1 MTSLI
6 QLDFLYILAGLIL
19 MLAAGYTASDKS
31 NPRRWTS
38 AFFWGGYGSTL
49 LFGNILP
56 PIVVG
61 AIVVA
66 MVLVAGF
73 GFVMAGNP
81 NMPAA
86 EHLQQRAKQLGNK
99 LFIPALAIP
108 AFTIVCAVLLKDVSF
123 GSLRLFPEKS
133 ETIAGMA
140 LACVIALVVA
150 CMVTKETPVQ
160 SVRESRRLFE
170 AMGWAVLLPQLLAV
184 LGIIFTDAGVG
195 KAISHLTTEYM
206 AVDNRLIAVAAYC
219 IGMAMFTMI
228 MGNAFAAFPVITAGI
243 GVPILILQHGANP
256 AIVCAIGMF
265 SGYCGT
271 LMTPMAANFNIVPAA
286 LLELED
292 KNAVIKAQVGTA
304 IPLLTCNIFLMYF
317 LAFNFK

>member
-1 MTSLI
+1 MDALI
-6 QLDFLYILAGLIL
+6 KLDYLFILSGIIL
-19 MLAAGYTASDKS
+19 LLCAFFTGSDKS
-31 NPRRWTS
+31 NPKRYTS
-38 AFFWGGYGSTL
+38 AFFWGAYGVIFL
-49 LFGNILP
+49 VGQWLP
-56 PIVVG
+56 PMMVG
-61 AIVVA
+61 ALVVA

-73 GFVMAGNP
+73 NGVTAGKAA
-81 NMPAA
+81 MPAVDVLR
-86 EHLQQRAKQLGNK
+86 ERARTLGNK
-99 LFIPALAIP
+99 LFVPALAIP
-108 AFTIVCAVLLKDVSF
+108 AFTIICAVLLKDVSF

-133 ETIAGMA
+133 ETLAGLGVA
-140 LACVIALVVA
+140 CILALVLACII
-150 CMVTKETPVQ
+150 TRDTPMQ

-219 IGMAMFTMI
+219 LGMAMFTMI

-243 GVPILILQHGANP
+243 GIPILIMQHSANP
-256 AIVCAIGMF
+256 AVMCAIGMF

-304 IPLLTCNIFLMYF
+304 IPLLSANIVLMYF
-317 LAFNFK
+317 LAF

>member
-1 MTSLI
+1 MDSLI
-6 QLDFLYILAGLIL
+6 QLDYLYILAGVIL
-19 MLAAGYTASDKS
+19 MMAAYFTASDKD
-31 NPRRWTS
+31 NPRRFSS
-38 AFFWGGYGSTL
+38 AFFWGAYGAIL
-49 LFGNILP
+49 LLGNWLP
-56 PIVVG
+56 PLVVG
-61 AIVVA
+61 ILVVA
-66 MVLVAGF
+66 MVLVAGM
-73 GFVMAGNP
+73 GRVLAGNP

-86 EHLQQRAKQLGNK
+86 DYLQRRAKELGNK
-99 LFIPALAIP
+99 LFVPALAIP
-108 AFTIVCAVLLKDVSF
+108 ALTILCAVVLKEVSF

-133 ETIAGMA
+133 ETIAGMG
-140 LACVIALVVA
+140 LACVLALAVSCA
-150 CMVTKETPVQ
+150 VTKETPMQ

-243 GVPILILQHGANP
+243 GVPILIAQHGANP
-256 AIVCAIGMF
+256 AIICAIGMF

-292 KNAVIKAQVGTA
+292 KNAVIKSQIGTA